1 MFVARVGNRP
11 QPVQRVDDGLLSWFI
26 VHGKIFLTLMASGA
40 QVTTNVDSIPG
51 VQATNEGKTTTFTQT
66 GTAPVR
72 GLVTE
77 PTTLQPNTE
86 LVGSFKN
93 LTVDGSGVAGKQ
105 KITFEPGGAALRTAM
120 SAGKSKV
127 KNASLILGE
136 QTFKD
141 KIIFDKGV
149 KAKKVTIANFDDGDK
164 LKYRG
169 KTFTTN
175 NIDSAAAAKLLKGF
189 DFV

>member
-1 MFVARVGNRP
+1 
-11 QPVQRVDDGLLSWFI
+11 
-26 VHGKIFLTLMASGA
+26 MASGA
-40 QVTTNVDSIPG
+40 QVTSNVDSIPG
-51 VQATNEGKTTTFTQT
+51 VQATNDGKNTTFTQT

-77 PTTLQPNTE
+77 PNTLQPNTT
-86 LVGSFKN
+86 LQGSFTD

-105 KITFEPGGAALRTAM
+105 KMLFEPK
-120 SAGKSKV
+120 GKSKV

-136 QTFKD
+136 LTFKD
-141 KIIFDKGV
+141 KIIFEKGV
-149 KAKKVTIANFDDGDK
+149 KAKNVTVANFDAGDK
-164 LKYRG
+164 LKYGG

>member
-1 MFVARVGNRP
+1 
-11 QPVQRVDDGLLSWFI
+11 
-26 VHGKIFLTLMASGA
+26 MASGA
-40 QVTTNVDSIPG
+40 QVTSNVDSIPG
-51 VQATNEGKTTTFTQT
+51 VQATNDGKNTTFTQT

-77 PTTLQPNTE
+77 PNTLQPNTT
-86 LVGSFKN
+86 LQGSFTD
-93 LTVDGSGVAGKQ
+93 LTVDGSDVAGKQ
-105 KITFEPGGAALRTAM
+105 KMLFEPK
-120 SAGKSKV
+120 GKSKV

-141 KIIFDKGV
+141 KIIFEKGV
-149 KAKKVTIANFDDGDK
+149 KSKNVTVANFDAGDK
-164 LKYRG
+164 LKYGG

>member
-1 MFVARVGNRP
+1 
-11 QPVQRVDDGLLSWFI
+11 
-26 VHGKIFLTLMASGA
+26 MASGA
-40 QVTTNVDSIPG
+40 QVTSNVDSIPG
-51 VQATNEGKTTTFTQT
+51 VQATNDGKNTTFTQT

-77 PTTLQPNTE
+77 PNTLQPNTT
-86 LVGSFKN
+86 LQGSFTD

-105 KITFEPGGAALRTAM
+105 KMLFEPK
-120 SAGKSKV
+120 GKSKV

-141 KIIFDKGV
+141 KIIFEKGV
-149 KAKKVTIANFDDGDK
+149 KAKNVTVANFDAGDK
-164 LKYRG
+164 LKYGG

>member
-1 MFVARVGNRP
+1 
-11 QPVQRVDDGLLSWFI
+11 
-26 VHGKIFLTLMASGA
+26 MASGA
-40 QVTTNVDSIPG
+40 QVTSNVDSIPG
-51 VQATNEGKTTTFTQT
+51 VQATNDGKNTTFTQT

-77 PTTLQPNTE
+77 PNTLQPNTT
-86 LVGSFKN
+86 LQGSFTD

-105 KITFEPGGAALRTAM
+105 KMLFEPK
-120 SAGKSKV
+120 GKSKV

-141 KIIFDKGV
+141 KIIFEKGV
-149 KAKKVTIANFDDGDK
+149 KSKNVTVANFDAGDK
-164 LKYRG
+164 LKYGG

>member
-1 MFVARVGNRP
+1 
-11 QPVQRVDDGLLSWFI
+11 
-26 VHGKIFLTLMASGA
+26 MASGA
-40 QVTTNVDSIPG
+40 QVTSNVDSIPG
-51 VQATNEGKTTTFTQT
+51 VQATNDGKNTTFTQT

-77 PTTLQPNTE
+77 PNTLQPNTT
-86 LVGSFKN
+86 LQGSFTD

-105 KITFEPGGAALRTAM
+105 KMLFEPSSSNTLRTAVQ
-120 SAGKSKV
+120 AGKSKV

-141 KIIFDKGV
+141 KIIFEKGV
-149 KAKKVTIANFDDGDK
+149 KAKNVTVANFDAGDK
-164 LKYRG
+164 LKYGG

>member
-1 MFVARVGNRP
+1 
-11 QPVQRVDDGLLSWFI
+11 
-26 VHGKIFLTLMASGA
+26 MASGA
-40 QVTTNVDSIPG
+40 QVTSNVDSIPG
-51 VQATNEGKTTTFTQT
+51 VQATNDGKNTTFTQT

-77 PTTLQPNTE
+77 PNTLQPNTT
-86 LVGSFKN
+86 LQGSFTD
-93 LTVDGSGVAGKQ
+93 LTVDGSDVAGKQ
-105 KITFEPGGAALRTAM
+105 KMLFEPK
-120 SAGKSKV
+120 GKSKV

-141 KIIFDKGV
+141 KIIFEKGV
-149 KAKKVTIANFDDGDK
+149 KAKNVTVANFDAGDK
-164 LKYRG
+164 LKYGG